1 MTHACRPAL
10 ARLALLAALI
20 GGSALREEVSAA
32 PLRSTAAQ
40 PNPAVEKVAV
50 FGTDDRTVPPSQYS
64 AIKNQIGLVYNTQ
77 AKTVCTAFC
86 LGPRLVATAAHCVF
100 KISGTDKLPKLAD
113 FVVAMPRAQDRE
125 MSPIN
130 GATLGAAQQNVI
142 SGANEIRVR
151 PPIDAASDWALL
163 RLANP
168 ICEGAFQ
175 VKSFSPE
182 ELTQKARAGQ
192 VFMLSYHRDYP
203 DWRLAYS
210 KPCEVEQDF
219 KGAPKW
225 AEIKRDFSRPEL
237 LILHRCDTGGA
248 SSGGPIFVEDK
259 DGLFVAGIN
268 VGTYVQSRVTVK
280 DQVPS
285 KRAKQEVVANTAVSV
300 AAFAAVIDPFRDAK
314 VIETAERMK
323 SLQQRLGALKLY
335 SGPIDGAYGPKLKSA
350 IAEFERSRGLAP
362 TGIASETLLRLST
375 EAIAVPT
382 SAPVVPPQ
390 PRLVSPPPRRVAPP
404 EKTIP

>member
-1 MTHACRPAL
+1 MALGCRSRPA
-10 ARLALLAALI
+10 ARQAGAAFIAALVLWP
-20 GGSALREEVSAA
+20 AAA
-32 PLRSTAAQ
+32 PADFILPAA
-40 PNPAVEKVAV
+40 PHNHSIARRVAV
-50 FGTDDRTVPPSQYS
+50 FGTDDRSVPPSQY
-64 AIKNQIGLVYNTQ
+64 APIKNQIGLVYNTQ

-100 KISGTDKLPKLAD
+100 KISGADKLPKLSD
-113 FVVAMPRAQDRE
+113 FVVAMPRTLDRE

-142 SGANEIRVR
+142 AGANEIRVR

-168 ICEGAFQ
+168 ICEGVFR
-175 VKSFSPE
+175 VKALSPA
-182 ELTQKARAGQ
+182 ELSEKARAGQ

-219 KGAPKW
+219 KGSPKW
-225 AEIKRDFSRPEL
+225 ADIKRDFSRPDL

-248 SSGGPIFVEDK
+248 SSGGPILVEDK

-285 KRAKQEVVANTAVSV
+285 RRARQEVVANTAVSV
-300 AAFAAVIDPFRDAK
+300 AAFASLIDPFRDAK
-314 VIETAERMK
+314 LIETPERLK
-323 SLQQRLGALKLY
+323 ALQQRLTALRLY

-350 IAEFERSRGLAP
+350 ITEFERSRGLSP

-375 EAIAVPT
+375 EAITVPT
-382 SAPVVPPQ
+382 SAPVVPPA
-390 PRLVSPPPRRVAPP
+390 PRKATAPAP
-404 EKTIP
+404 KLP

>member
-1 MTHACRPAL
+1 MAHGCRFL
-10 ARLALLAALI
+10 FAASVASMLVLPSLMSAP
-20 GGSALREEVSAA
+20 GSAQGPHLA
-32 PLRSTAAQ
+32 PHLTSPR
-40 PNPAVEKVAV
+40 PNVQRIAI
-50 FGTDDRTVPPSQYS
+50 FGTDDRTVPPSQY
-64 AIKNQIGLVYNTQ
+64 APIKNQIGLVYNTQ

-100 KISGTDKLPKLAD
+100 KISGADKLPKLAD

-175 VKSFSPE
+175 VKALQPE
-182 ELTQKARAGQ
+182 ELLQKARAGQ

-225 AEIKRDFSRPEL
+225 ADIKRDFSRSEL

-259 DGLFVAGIN
+259 DGLFVVGIN

-285 KRAKQEVVANTAVSV
+285 RKTRQDVVANTAVSV
-300 AAFAAVIDPFRDAK
+300 AAFASLIDPFRDAK
-314 VIETAERMK
+314 LIETAERMK
-323 SLQQRLGALKLY
+323 SLQQRLSTLKLY

-350 IAEFERSRGLAP
+350 ISEFERSRGLAP

-382 SAPVVPPQ
+382 SAPVVPPA
-390 PRLVSPPPRRVAPP
+390 PRRPPAAPVQRLP
-404 EKTIP
+404 

>member
-1 MTHACRPAL
+1 MALGCRSRLAARNASAAFIAVAALWPAAAPADFMLPAAPHSHAL
-10 ARLALLAALI
+10 AQKI
-20 GGSALREEVSAA
+20 
-32 PLRSTAAQ
+32 
-40 PNPAVEKVAV
+40 AV
-50 FGTDDRTVPPSQYS
+50 FGTDDRSVPPNQY
-64 AIKNQIGLVYNTQ
+64 APIKNLIGLVYNTQ

-100 KISGTDKLPKLAD
+100 KISGADKLPKLSD

-163 RLANP
+163 RLAAP

-175 VKSFSPE
+175 VKALSPE
-182 ELTQKARAGQ
+182 ELSQKARAGQ

-219 KGAPKW
+219 KGSPKW
-225 AEIKRDFSRPEL
+225 ADIKRDFSRPDL

-248 SSGGPIFVEDK
+248 SSGGPILVEDK

-285 KRAKQEVVANTAVSV
+285 RRARQEVVANTAVSV
-300 AAFAAVIDPFRDAK
+300 AAFASLIDPFRDAK
-314 VIETAERMK
+314 VIDTAERLK
-323 SLQQRLGALKLY
+323 ALQQRLVALRLY

-350 IAEFERSRGLAP
+350 IAEFERSRGLSP

-382 SAPVVPPQ
+382 SAPVVPPA
-390 PRLVSPPPRRVAPP
+390 PRRPAPP
-404 EKTIP
+404 AQKLP